1 MSDTRAKTTWSPS
14 RRTLVKG
21 AAWTAPAV
29 VIMSAAPAYAATRP
43 PVAPPPDSFGCKYPG
58 NSTPWTKSYRCQICF
73 LNSTDEQVSVTITGL
88 TWRGVAPTYPPTGS
102 VDDTFFDP
110 RFCDADGGD
119 AGLVADNCTASG
131 ALLPFTF
138 TIPAASGSTPGQ
150 ACKWVFWRGDASAQN
165 DMCFTYTYTGSAGST
180 NASACTT
187 IHFDPD
193 CGCTTPQPPFT
204 KDQAGC

>member
-1 MSDTRAKTTWSPS
+1 MSETRAKNTWSPS

-29 VIMSAAPAYAATRP
+29 VVATAAPAFAATRP

-58 NSTPWTKSYRCQICF
+58 SSDPWNKSYRVELCF

-102 VDDTFFDP
+102 ISDIFFDP
-110 RFCDADGGD
+110 QHCDSDGAD
-119 AGLVADNCTASG
+119 AGLVADNCVSFSNNS
-131 ALLPFTF
+131 FTF
-138 TIPAASGSTPGQ
+138 TIAAASGGTAGQ
-150 ACKWVFWRGDASAQN
+150 TCFWIFWRGDASAQN
-165 DMCFTYTYTGSAGST
+165 DMCFTYSYTGSVGT
-180 NASACTT
+180 TQASACTS

-193 CGCTTPQPPFT
+193 CRCTTPQPPYV